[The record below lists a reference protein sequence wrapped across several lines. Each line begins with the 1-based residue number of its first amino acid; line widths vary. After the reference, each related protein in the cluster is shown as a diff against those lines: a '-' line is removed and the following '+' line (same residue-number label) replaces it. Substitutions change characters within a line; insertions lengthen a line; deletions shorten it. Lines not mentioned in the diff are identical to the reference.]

1 ASGARRSIIGEVLGP
16 LDPSPAI
23 LLESQ
28 ASFDVQ
34 LAASDLGLSDAS
46 IAMLAG
52 GANRALV
59 GEELLQFARVEPL
72 GDGAWRLSELL
83 RGRGGTEAGA
93 GMGHGAGTRF
103 VLLDHRPIRLD
114 AGLTGPAASIA
125 ALGTGDSAPVMTAIA
140 NPGATLRPLSPVHP
154 RATRQADG

>member
-1 ASGARRSIIGEVLGP
+1 YRAPTDLAVEPTVLQAFELPWDGAGDGSQRMIMAAPSAASAGWSGAALYADRADQLVPLGASGARRSIIGEVLGP

-59 GEELLQFARVEPL
+59 GE
-72 GDGAWRLSELL
+72 
-83 RGRGGTEAGA
+83 
-93 GMGHGAGTRF
+93 
-103 VLLDHRPIRLD
+103 
-114 AGLTGPAASIA
+114 
-125 ALGTGDSAPVMTAIA
+125 
-140 NPGATLRPLSPVHP
+140 
-154 RATRQADG
+154 